1 MTNKLGLAWLKH
13 FNAHIKSRTIR
24 LVYLLILDGYK
35 SYNSKEFK
43 DYYRD
48 NKIVTL
54 CMPLHLLYLL

>member
-13 FNAHIKSRTIR
+13 FNAYTKSRTIR
-24 LVYLLILDGYK
+24 SVRLLILDGYE

-48 NKIVTL
+48 NKIITL